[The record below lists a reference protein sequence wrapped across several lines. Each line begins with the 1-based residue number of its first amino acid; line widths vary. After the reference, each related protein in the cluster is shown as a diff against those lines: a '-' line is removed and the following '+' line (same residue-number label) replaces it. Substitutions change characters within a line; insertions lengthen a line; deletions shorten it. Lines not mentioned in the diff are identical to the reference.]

1 MPRKAPPPAEEP
13 FDPHLPG
20 FDYGVLDE
28 LVGYALRRAQLLI
41 YQDFQQALV
50 PWQITPP
57 RFSALV
63 LIARNPGLK
72 QSDLAQ
78 LLGIARSGVV
88 MLADD
93 LQALGHVKRVD
104 SPTDRRAY
112 RLELTE
118 RGRKALKE
126 IEAAVLAHDARV
138 AARLSAA
145 EKATLMRLLAKLGTP

>member
-1 MPRKAPPPAEEP
+1 MADP
-13 FDPHLPG
+13 FDPQVPG
-20 FDYGVLDE
+20 IDYGVLDD

-41 YQDFQQALV
+41 YEDFQQALA

-72 QSDLAQ
+72 QTDLAQ
-78 LLGIARSGVV
+78 MLGIARSGVV

-93 LQALGHVKRVD
+93 LQALGYVRRAD
-104 SPTDRRAY
+104 SPSDRRAY

-118 RGRKALKE
+118 RGRKSLKE

-138 AARLSAA
+138 SSRLSAS
-145 EKATLMRLLAKLGTP
+145 EKATLLRLLGKLGAP